1 MKSAWPKFVCFAMG
15 LLFLAGCA
23 TDLRIS
29 GVTITITDIRPLN
42 ATVFETQA
50 AVTLRYINESV
61 VPIAISKSSHKLYL
75 NGSYVGKAV
84 SSEAVG
90 MPSMKTATQTVTMF
104 IENLAL
110 LQKVQSMA
118 QNSASTI
125 SYEIQSTLYVEAGEA
140 YDNVKLKSSGQLD
153 LSAFRASATPQL
165 NP

>member
-1 MKSAWPKFVCFAMG
+1 MKFLWPKFAVLAMG

-29 GVTITITDIRPLN
+29 GVTISITDIRPLN

-61 VPIAISKSSHKLYL
+61 VPIAVSKSSHKLYF

-84 SSEAVG
+84 SSEPVG
-90 MPSMKTATQTVTMF
+90 LPSMKTGTQTVTMY

-110 LQKVQSMA
+110 LQKLQGMA
-118 QNSASTI
+118 GESVI
-125 SYEIQSTLYVEAGEA
+125 SYQIDSVLYVEAGEA
-140 YDNVKLKSSGQLD
+140 YDNVKVRSSGQLD
-153 LSAFRASATPQL
+153 LSVLRRGTQVAP
-165 NP
+165 